1 MLSATHPDR
10 SANVSGKSVTQRA
23 FAFLMS
29 FDVTHRRMTLSQI
42 SRRTGLPVACHHIPA
57 PRPT

>member
-1 MLSATHPDR
+1 M
-10 SANVSGKSVTQRA
+10 TQRA